1 MLRVDGGG
9 FAAITDK
16 EKHFFLRIKL
26 RRLPILL
33 PGKVVYIGMQIEKEV
48 EAYEAAKAAA
58 QERKAK
64 KGWRR

>member
-26 RRLPILL
+26 RRLPVLL
-33 PGKVVYIGMQIEKEV
+33 PGKVVYIGMAGKIILP
-48 EAYEAAKAAA
+48 
-58 QERKAK
+58 R
-64 KGWRR
+64 